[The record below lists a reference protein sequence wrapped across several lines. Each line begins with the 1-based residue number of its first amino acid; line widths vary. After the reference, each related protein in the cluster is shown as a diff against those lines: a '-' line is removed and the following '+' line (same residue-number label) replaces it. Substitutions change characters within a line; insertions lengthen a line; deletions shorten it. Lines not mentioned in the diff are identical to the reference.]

1 MLLPIQ
7 KSLRIAVA
15 KVFCTSIERQLP
27 DDQMLVSFANYVLV
41 CIMVV

>member
-15 KVFCTSIERQLP
+15 KVFCTSIERQLLE
-27 DDQMLVSFANYVLV
+27 MLVSFANYVLV